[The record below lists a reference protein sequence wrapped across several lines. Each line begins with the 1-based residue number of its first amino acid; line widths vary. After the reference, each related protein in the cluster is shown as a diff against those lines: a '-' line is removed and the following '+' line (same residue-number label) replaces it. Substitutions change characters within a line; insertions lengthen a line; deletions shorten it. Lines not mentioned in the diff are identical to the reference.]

1 MKQILI
7 EDEEAL
13 RFDALL
19 ARAPGGRQ
27 GDLLIQRNAARDLAA
42 RLEQELAETQ
52 RRCTALIHLW
62 TTTGSMAHAAQ
73 LAEALDLGP
82 DLTQGD

>member
-7 EDEEAL
+7 EDDLRWPSVQHPAHAAAL
-13 RFDALL
+13 D
-19 ARAPGGRQ
+19 
-27 GDLLIQRNAARDLAA
+27 AARDLAA

-62 TTTGSMAHAAQ
+62 TTTGSMEHAAQ
-73 LAEALDLGP
+73 LAEALDLGA
-82 DLTQGD
+82 DS